1 VFVLVV
7 GCWSLVVRAWSLRFV
22 WVLCVGCV
30 VSCIL
35 WLTMANRHDAS
46 PLLVLSTLF
55 LCCSSDVQAYD
66 AQLTTFHCRTR
77 SKFCSFCDPSSFFVC
92 LHRQRRVS
100 EGGGSAITVRARSAS
115 ASASYISSC
124 TRQCRDT
131 ASALTPLRPVPAFA
145 FGINNR
151 RERGRGACRERHR
164 GNKGEVTRTV
174 RRERGPGRLGAS
186 RALARSVSRSEDGQA
201 RGTRGRRHDD
211 TTTRRHDDTTTRHR
225 TTRCETIEHSDSKR
239 RVRVRRGRS
248 RGPKPS
254 AFLNPK
260 PSSPDCLSLSS
271 FRGSVWSAFET
282 PPGRTTLGFDRRPNP
297 RRQSSLDPGP
307 GLWMS
312 PKRCPEAR
320 HNKVQGATV

>member
-1 VFVLVV
+1 
-7 GCWSLVVRAWSLRFV
+7 
-22 WVLCVGCV
+22 
-30 VSCIL
+30 
-35 WLTMANRHDAS
+35 
-46 PLLVLSTLF
+46 
-55 LCCSSDVQAYD
+55 
-66 AQLTTFHCRTR
+66 
-77 SKFCSFCDPSSFFVC
+77 
-92 LHRQRRVS
+92 
-100 EGGGSAITVRARSAS
+100 VRARSAS